1 MGSSAFVSG
10 CSVYIGIGCLIVVA
24 KSRSF
29 SVEVDKS
36 LSAAVD
42 DVMTHQIAEFFVCKM
57 WWRLVVRVS
66 NIVYFC
72 TLNTTNITD
81 IYHNS
86 LLWNGLNQYLSIIV
100 RCKQ

>member
-36 LSAAVD
+36 LSVAVD
-42 DVMTHQIAEFFVCKM
+42 DVMTHQIVEFLCAKCSGD
-57 WWRLVVRVS
+57 W
-66 NIVYFC
+66 
-72 TLNTTNITD
+72 
-81 IYHNS
+81 
-86 LLWNGLNQYLSIIV
+86 LSESAILCIFAL
-100 RCKQ
+100 